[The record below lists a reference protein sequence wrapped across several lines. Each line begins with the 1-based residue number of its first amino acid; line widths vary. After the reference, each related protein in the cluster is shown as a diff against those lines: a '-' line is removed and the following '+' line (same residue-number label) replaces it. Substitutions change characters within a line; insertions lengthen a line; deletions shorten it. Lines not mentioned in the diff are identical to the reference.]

1 MAASAILVR
10 VRVLAAEGDGRS
22 NTSVPLLRRLDAT
35 AAVYTLA
42 IGALDTAVL
51 VQIAAGNN
59 SDGRGNDVLS
69 VALGLAWLVAW
80 LVACLTIGFRRTPWT
95 IRLTT
100 VVLVIMLV
108 VSFQFLVGHDAADAL
123 LSLSLFAAVE
133 VVLVLVGRALR
144 WVVCA
149 TRKKD

>member
-1 MAASAILVR
+1 VAASAILVG
-10 VRVLAAEGDGRS
+10 VRVLAAKGDGQS

-59 SDGRGNDVLS
+59 SNGRGNDALS
-69 VALGLAWLVAW
+69 VALGLAWLVA
-80 LVACLTIGFRRTPWT
+80 CLTIGLRRTPWA
-95 IRLTT
+95 ICLTT
-100 VVLVIMLV
+100 MVLVIMLV

>member
-1 MAASAILVR
+1 MAASAILVG
-10 VRVLAAEGDGRS
+10 VRVLAAKGDGQS

-59 SDGRGNDVLS
+59 SNGRGNDALS
-69 VALGLAWLVAW
+69 VALGLAWLVA
-80 LVACLTIGFRRTPWT
+80 CLTIGLRRTPWA
-95 IRLTT
+95 ICLTT
-100 VVLVIMLV
+100 MVLVIMLV

>member
-1 MAASAILVR
+1 
-10 VRVLAAEGDGRS
+10 
-22 NTSVPLLRRLDAT
+22 
-35 AAVYTLA
+35 
-42 IGALDTAVL
+42 VL
-51 VQIAAGNN
+51 VQIGAGNN
-59 SDGRGNDVLS
+59 YNGRGNDILA
-69 VALGLAWLVAW
+69 VALGFAW
-80 LVACLTIGFRRTPWT
+80 LVACLTIGLRRTPWA
-95 IRLTT
+95 ICLTT

-123 LSLSLFAAVE
+123 LNLSLFAAVE